1 MAGYSID
8 FLSNPGQG
16 YVKKKRTG
24 WCVFYCRQ
32 TYKPG
37 SVLPQISFHH
47 FAVVDMINLHIALL
61 HMSSLL
67 PAPDAGRICGGLF
80 EVAARRDCP
89 FHSN

>member
-1 MAGYSID
+1 MRIWRIFFFRY
-8 FLSNPGQG
+8 
-16 YVKKKRTG
+16 
-24 WCVFYCRQ
+24 

-37 SVLPQISFHH
+37 SVLPIFVRYIIQKTV
-47 FAVVDMINLHIALL
+47 ADMINLHIALL

-67 PAPDAGRICGGLF
+67 PAPDAGPIYGGLF